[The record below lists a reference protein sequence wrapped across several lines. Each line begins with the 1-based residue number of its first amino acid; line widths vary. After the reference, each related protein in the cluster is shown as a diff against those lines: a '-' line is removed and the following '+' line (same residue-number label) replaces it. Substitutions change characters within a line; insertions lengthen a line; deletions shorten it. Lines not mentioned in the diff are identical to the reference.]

1 MKIIISPAKQMQVDT
16 DTFDVLSQ
24 PEMLAQAQEIM
35 NYMKSLT
42 TQELKRLWHTSDKL
56 FQLNVERLKTMDL
69 KSEDQ
74 TPAIL
79 AFCGLQYQYMAP
91 DLFTAPALN
100 YIQQNLRILSSFYGV
115 LRPFDGVVPYRLE
128 MKAKAHVNGTRNLH
142 EFWNRTWFDL
152 LTHDDDLVINLAS
165 KMYAHQVER
174 YMKNTN
180 ARMVSCVF
188 GYYNEQKD
196 KVIQDN
202 TYAKMARGEM
212 VRYMAE
218 NNITDYHQI
227 VNFNDFGYR
236 YAAQYS
242 NDKTYVFLR
251 DPQQKRKKL

>member
-24 PEMLAQAQEIM
+24 PQMLSQAEEIM

-42 TQELKRLWHTSDKL
+42 TAELKKLWHTSDKL
-56 FQLNVERLKTMDL
+56 FQLNAERLKSMDL
-69 KSEDQ
+69 KSEYQ

-91 DLFTAPALN
+91 DLFTEPALD
-100 YIQQNLRILSSFYGV
+100 YIQHNMRILSSFYGV

-152 LTHDDDLVINLAS
+152 LAKDDDLIINLAS
-165 KMYAHQVER
+165 KMYAHQVGR
-174 YMKNTN
+174 YMKNTDVK
-180 ARMVSCVF
+180 MISCVF
-188 GYYNEQKD
+188 GYYNEQKN

-218 NNITDYHQI
+218 NDIHDYHEI
-227 VNFNDFGYR
+227 VNFNDFGYQ
-236 YAAQYS
+236 YTPQYS
-242 NDKTYVFLR
+242 DDETYVFLR
-251 DPQQKRKKL
+251 DPKQKRKV

>member
-24 PEMLAQAQEIM
+24 PEMLQQAEEIM
-35 NYMKSLT
+35 HYMKSLPND
-42 TQELKRLWHTSDKL
+42 ELKKLWHTSDKL
-56 FQLNVERLKTMDL
+56 FKLNVERLKSMDL
-69 KSEDQ
+69 KSEYQ

-91 DLFTAPALN
+91 DLFTESALN
-100 YIQQNLRILSSFYGV
+100 YIQQNMRILSSFYGV

-152 LTHDDDLVINLAS
+152 LTKNDDLIINLAS
-165 KMYAHQVER
+165 KMYAHQVQR
-174 YMKNTN
+174 YIKNTSVK
-180 ARMVSCVF
+180 MISCVF

-218 NNITDYHQI
+218 NDLTDYHEI
-227 VNFNDFGYR
+227 VDFNDFGYQ

-242 NDKTYVFLR
+242 NDKTFVFLR
-251 DPQQKRKKL
+251 DPKQKRKV